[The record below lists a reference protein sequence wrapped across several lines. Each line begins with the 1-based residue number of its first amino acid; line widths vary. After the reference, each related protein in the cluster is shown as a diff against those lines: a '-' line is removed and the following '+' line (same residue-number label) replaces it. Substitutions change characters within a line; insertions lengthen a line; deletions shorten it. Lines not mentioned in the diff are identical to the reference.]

1 MTPET
6 YDSEVSGEFDLAS
19 ADLKNRM
26 RVTRVLDLILGAVA
40 LLPLGPLMLLVAM
53 AIRVLNGPPVLFRQT
68 RTGWSGTEISV
79 PKFRTMRAEPPV
91 VPSRVDD
98 ASRVTTLGR
107 ILRRTGLDESPQL
120 FNVLAGTMSLVG
132 PRPLLPRYLPWYSD
146 RERRRFLVRPG
157 LTGLAQVTQRTG
169 LDWDTKLALDAEFVD
184 RYSVG
189 LYLSVLVRTPLA
201 LLRSGRPPLNE
212 LPLDVERGHAR

>member
-1 MTPET
+1 MTPDTDDNDE
-6 YDSEVSGEFDLAS
+6 SGECDPAS

-26 RVTRVLDLILGAVA
+26 RVTRGLDLILGGVA
-40 LLPLGPLMLLVAM
+40 LVLLAPLMLLVAT
-53 AIRVLNGPPVLFRQT
+53 AIRVLNGPPVTFRQT
-68 RTGWSGTEISV
+68 RTGWNGTEITV
-79 PKFRTMRAEPPV
+79 PKFRTMRAEPPA

-120 FNVLAGTMSLVG
+120 LSVLAGTMSLVG

-146 RERRRFLVRPG
+146 RERSRFLVRPG

-169 LDWDTKLALDAEFVD
+169 LDWDTKLELDAEFVD

-189 LYLSVLVRTPLA
+189 LYLSVLARTPIA
-201 LLRSGRPPLNE
+201 ILRPHRPPLNE